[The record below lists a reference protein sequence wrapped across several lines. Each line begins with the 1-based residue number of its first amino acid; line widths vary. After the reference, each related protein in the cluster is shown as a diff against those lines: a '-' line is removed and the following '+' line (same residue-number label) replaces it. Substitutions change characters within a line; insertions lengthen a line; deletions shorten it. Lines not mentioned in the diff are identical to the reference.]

1 MRIIDRTPLQ
11 DEKGS
16 IGLMERIQGTL
27 KYGWNW
33 YAEMEAQKAVI
44 AQLDRMLEKGFV
56 LIRNF
61 TLPNSEIVMPI
72 ILIGTG
78 GIWVIDV
85 TNAKGYFEAK
95 GDQWNTIVKGKSQP
109 ARVNLLT
116 RVARLARAFEKYL
129 EIQKFRLPV
138 KVEAVLI
145 ASDPGAQIEA
155 TRPLVRVVR
164 SDAIKQFVGALLQA
178 QPLMS
183 TGAIYDLA
191 DEIIDPNLRK
201 EMRAAPPPEETEKPV
216 SRARAIFDAAER
228 AKEFDPR
235 QLGFAFEDD
244 GAPADSETD
253 AQQEAAASA
262 QPSGTASRG
271 VLGMSGV
278 QILLLAG
285 MLIVE
290 CCILLGG
297 FGLVFYFSQ

>member
-16 IGLMERIQGTL
+16 IGLVERIRGTL

-33 YAEMEAQKAVI
+33 HAEMEAQKAVI

-61 TLPNSEIVMPI
+61 TLPNSEIVIPI
-72 ILIGTG
+72 TLIGAG
-78 GIWVIDV
+78 GIWVIHV

-95 GDQWNTIVKGKSQP
+95 GDQWNTVVKGKSQP

-116 RVARLARAFEKYL
+116 RVARLSRAFEKYL

-138 KVEAVLI
+138 TVEPVLI

-155 TRPLVRVVR
+155 TRTVARVVR
-164 SDAIKQFVGALLQA
+164 SDAIKQFAGTLLQA

-183 TGAIYDLA
+183 TGMIYDLA
-191 DEIIDPNLRK
+191 DQIIDPNLRK
-201 EMRAAPPPEETEKPV
+201 EIQAPAPTPEGAEKPA

-228 AKEFDPR
+228 AKEFDP
-235 QLGFAFEDD
+235 QELGFAFEDG
-244 GAPADSETD
+244 GAPPDSESA
-253 AQQEAAASA
+253 AQQEAEASA
-262 QPSGTASRG
+262 SPANRRL
-271 VLGMSGV
+271 LGMSGV
-278 QILLLAG
+278 QVALLAV

-297 FGLVFYFSQ
+297 FGIVYYLSQ